1 MLVKH
6 IVTQYDTE
14 PEIAKLSG
22 CILRTK
28 TKDLCATGADY
39 QRDRQ
44 LYSIS
49 SANMKTF
56 FLPIMTHS
64 LAVYLTITPGSII
77 KIIYI

>member
-6 IVTQYDTE
+6 IVTQYATE

-28 TKDLCATGADY
+28 TKDLYAWELTIKGIGSY
-39 QRDRQ
+39 
-44 LYSIS
+44 IS

-56 FLPIMTHS
+56 LLPIMTHIPWQF
-64 LAVYLTITPGSII
+64 T
-77 KIIYI
+77 